1 MNDRD
6 IRLRTLL
13 QAELDLMEHDGQAEN
28 APAWTPRLIFQD
40 SSSCIRYDAHRSTC
54 DSCPLMPFV
63 PPTHKE
69 KSSPCRYIPL
79 TRDGRTLNDLYQSG
93 SEEDLRE
100 AVRQWLV
107 HRLDELDS
115 ESSPVRG
122 PAWG

>member
-6 IRLRTLL
+6 VRLHTLL
-13 QAELDLMEHDGQAEN
+13 QAELDLMEHDGQPEN

-40 SSSCIRYDAHRSTC
+40 SSRCIRYDAHRSTC

-69 KSSPCRYIPL
+69 RASPCRYIPL
-79 TRDGRTLNDLYQSG
+79 TRDGRTLNDLYKCA

-100 AVRQWLV
+100 AVRHWLTQ
-107 HRLDELDS
+107 RLQELDDELA
-115 ESSPVRG
+115 
-122 PAWG
+122 PAWRPSQE